1 MVASGGRT
9 APNLSDAEVAD
20 RVRESFRRYRPLANY
35 GTRSIRV
42 EVADGVVTLSGN
54 VPDEAFRLMAV
65 DGAAA
70 AEGVHEVRDR
80 LVSDS
85 QLMTDVAAGLR
96 HHREL
101 QPSRVRVTAYLGV
114 VVLEGEVETAELAR
128 LAEAR
133 LKIHRGRTEPAIE
146 LLAASGAEFGEVDNS
161 RPLEEVERLLEPT
174 LRRFARLNLTSRF
187 GRSSPGGYTTF

>member
-128 LAEAR
+128 LAEAVAAKLPGVVAVENR
-133 LKIHRGRTEPAIE
+133 LRATVEGRLAFAVADP
-146 LLAASGAEFGEVDNS
+146 LLLVVVGPPGSGKS
-161 RPLEEVERLLEPT
+161 
-174 LRRFARLNLTSRF
+174 
-187 GRSSPGGYTTF
+187 